1 MIFEY
6 ISILNLE
13 DEFKS
18 KKYIIY
24 VSKDQN
30 DSDVKDNIST
40 LLNDFKQQLFRK
52 NEIDEANNAKKNDNI
67 EKSNRI
73 VLKNLNS
80 IKTQLNN

>member
-13 DEFKS
+13 DESKS